1 MQKTTYLVF
10 MLLLYFSY
18 QTSLD
23 DITQEDYT
31 KCDIPKLNY
40 GILTKKNTTNCEHAI
55 KWQCF
60 PVKDVTVTLEYIG
73 MDDILEPTGHTG
85 DVTIIAY
92 TDELENGG
100 YKVRHEYGMRR
111 RWSYYAAED
120 TFHELQKIL
129 AKQEHVCIAGGLI
142 SDERD
147 TYKKQ
152 DVHEW
157 IFEKMRTKK
166 GCHSWFEGGC
176 NS

>member
-1 MQKTTYLVF
+1 MRQTTYLTF
-10 MLLLYFSY
+10 NALLYFFSY
-18 QTSLD
+18 QISLAVA
-23 DITQEDYT
+23 QEDYA
-31 KCDIPKLNY
+31 KCDIPKSNY
-40 GILTKKNTTNCEHAI
+40 GILTKKNTTNCAHAI

-92 TDELENGG
+92 TDELENGD
-100 YKVRHEYGMRR
+100 YRVRHEYSMRR

-120 TFHELQKIL
+120 TFHKLQKIL
-129 AKQEHVCIAGGLI
+129 SKQEYVCIAGGLI

-152 DVHEW
+152 DVHAW

-166 GCHSWFEGGC
+166 GCHSWFADGC

>member
-1 MQKTTYLVF
+1 MQKTTYLA
-10 MLLLYFSY
+10 LTSLLYFFY
-18 QTSLD
+18 QTSLA
-23 DITQEDYT
+23 ITQEDYT
-31 KCDIPKLNY
+31 KCDIPKPNY

-60 PVKDVTVTLEYIG
+60 PAENITL
-73 MDDILEPTGHTG
+73 ILEDIGADEVIGRTG

-92 TDELENGG
+92 TNELG
-100 YKVRHEYGMRR
+100 YGDYQVRHEYSMRR

-120 TFHELQKIL
+120 TFHKLQKIL
-129 AKQEHVCIAGGLI
+129 AKQEYVCIAGGLI

-152 DVHEW
+152 DVHAW

-166 GCHSWFEGGC
+166 GCHSWFADGC
-176 NS
+176 KY